1 MGCLKNPT
9 HAALKREANALD
21 GPGKDRAA
29 KIPSRSASKGNPESG
44 PPAFEIEENNR
55 TVSSDT
61 HSHISD
67 NATDAAKSPRLNRQK
82 APEQNHGPPIHDH
95 VHTEGSFSAEARENS
110 DPVAKYH

>member
-82 APEQNHGPPIHDH
+82 APTQIHGPIQIYGHSED
-95 VHTEGSFSAEARENS
+95 TLAAEAKENFA
-110 DPVAKYH
+110 PEPKCH